1 MVLIISEEADY
12 STNVVIDWLLFYN
25 EKFVRVNGED
35 DLIADFN
42 GTDIIFK
49 KDNYSFSINEIKSVW
64 YRRGDLSLKI
74 KEIRESQLDSFRSRE
89 LGKIK
94 EFIHYKLSR
103 IRNINNYYKVDY
115 NKLIVSDIAREIGF
129 LTPTDLLYNN
139 KLSLAADRS
148 CFDFRMSTK
157 SVSGNSMFQYQDF
170 FLMGFTALIEED
182 DEIEDYFFPSLIQN
196 YIHKKIELRVFYLNG
211 VMWSMAIF
219 SQDDSQ
225 TNIDFRNY
233 NKKQPNRNIPFNLPF
248 YIQNKVT
255 ALMNRLG
262 LNCGSLDLILTDSN
276 EFYFLEVN
284 PVGQFG
290 MVSNPCNYYL
300 HKEIAKYLSFTD
312 EKS

>member
-25 EKFVRVNGED
+25 EKFVRINEED
-35 DLIADFN
+35 NLNVDFN
-42 GTDIIFK
+42 GTDIVFK
-49 KDNYSFSINEIKSVW
+49 KDDCSFSFNEIKSVW
-64 YRRGDLSLKI
+64 YRRGDLSLKF
-74 KEIRESQLDSFRSRE
+74 KEIGESQLDSFRRRE
-89 LGKIK
+89 LSKIK
-94 EFIHYKLSR
+94 EFIHYKLSK

-129 LTPTDLLYNN
+129 LAPTDLLYNN
-139 KLSLAADRS
+139 KLSLASDRE
-148 CFDFRMSTK
+148 CFDFRISTK

-170 FLMGFTALIEED
+170 FLMGFTALIEEH
-182 DEIEDYFFPSLIQN
+182 DEIGDYFFPSFIQN
-196 YIHKKIELRVFYLNG
+196 YIQKKVELRVFYLNG

-233 NKKQPNRNIPFNLPF
+233 NKKQPNRNTPFKLPN
-248 YIQNKVT
+248 YIQNKIT
-255 ALMNRLG
+255 ELMNKLG
-262 LNCGSLDLILTDSN
+262 LNCGSLDLILTDRN

-300 HKEIAKYLSFTD
+300 HKEIAKYLSFND
-312 EKS
+312 EKY